1 MNTHSHTHL
10 YMHLYW
16 VSNAA
21 LFGALKKVTM
31 EVKCSPYLGRIVIT
45 MKKRAMYYKC
55 IFIFVVQSLSHVW
68 LFATPW
74 TVACQA
80 SLSFTI
86 CWSLLRLMST
96 ESVIAFNLDDAVQR
110 TISSSVASLSSCSQS
125 FPASLFLPVSQL
137 FPSGGQR
144 TGASA
149 SASVLPMNIQDWS
162 PLGWTGWISLQPKG
176 LSRVLFSTTVRKH
189 QSVCMHTNIHRRA
202 TKVCIYTHVILP
214 YLDTDI
220 SR

>member
-1 MNTHSHTHL
+1 
-10 YMHLYW
+10 MHLYW

-86 CWSLLRLMST
+86 CWSLFKPKSIESERWSTLSPSIYLSNVLIMSPLPCHFAKLVLSKHKHGPHDNET
-96 ESVIAFNLDDAVQR
+96 RGHCSSLFVIHFLWPL
-110 TISSSVASLSSCSQS
+110 SLCSRW
-125 FPASLFLPVSQL
+125 PPSLFLLLMLVQEV
-137 FPSGGQR
+137 
-144 TGASA
+144 A
-149 SASVLPMNIQDWS
+149 
-162 PLGWTGWISLQPKG
+162 
-176 LSRVLFSTTVRKH
+176 LFSYWFCNLFFFFHLTVKLGIH
-189 QSVCMHTNIHRRA
+189 QEFVMGYLISVHF
-202 TKVCIYTHVILP
+202 LP
-214 YLDTDI
+214 GN
-220 SR
+220 